1 MYDALAAF
9 YDRLDDGA
17 DKSRWAAW
25 LGELIRRRVGCGE
38 GADLG
43 CGTGAFTRLLQR
55 EVTLCCACDRSPAM
69 LNEAA
74 KALRLP
80 LVQADFA
87 SFRAP
92 HRLDFLTVVND
103 GLNYVSFERLPGT
116 LTHLCGQLRAVG
128 ALLGDQLL
136 VAIIFHPGSGGLSV
150 PHNVKVARLGSI
162 EHALQV
168 DLLLHGLHGEKE
180 LGTVRVPLQPLLD
193 VGHQREEVLQEDEEA
208 EGQLKGFDAVAVAGQ
223 DAVDRVEHVV
233 VVIGVEIDF
242 GQFEQHVLAVALGE
256 GALAVLH
263 GGVKLPPAMA
273 LLGQAEIKLGILAE
287 GDNLVFSHAASSWRK
302 YGRDPS
308 P

>member
-116 LTHLCGQLRAVG
+116 LTHLCGQLRAGG
-128 ALLGDQLL
+128 ALLFD
-136 VAIIFHPGSGGLSV
+136 LST
-150 PHNVKVARLGSI
+150 PRKLR
-162 EHALQV
+162 
-168 DLLLHGLHGEKE
+168 
-180 LGTVRVPLQPLLD
+180 
-193 VGHQREEVLQEDEEA
+193 EVL
-208 EGQLKGFDAVAVAGQ
+208 
-223 DAVDRVEHVV
+223 
-233 VVIGVEIDF
+233 
-242 GQFEQHVLAVALGE
+242 
-256 GALAVLH
+256 
-263 GGVKLPPAMA
+263 
-273 LLGQAEIKLGILAE
+273 
-287 GDNLVFSHAASSWRK
+287 GDNLFFDDGEDLSMFWQSEWAEDRVRFSLVFFAREGELYRRSEEYQTQYAHRPADVERALKAAGFSQVTCLRMFSEEAPDESDLRVQFVAVK
-302 YGRDPS
+302 
-308 P
+308 